1 MNLSFNGEPILKN
14 INFTVN
20 KGEVVVIIGSSGCGK
35 STLLRC
41 INMLEEPDT
50 GHIYFNNEEVAK
62 KYYGKQFKG
71 ACLAINTVF
80 IEWHQ
85 YEEEN
90 HIDITK
96 IKRKELKKLFPQYE
110 KRITL
115 NSVSNYKAWRNCYYG
130 MSDNE

>member
-1 MNLSFNGEPILKN
+1 MVEFELCESEYLVKASTRYPTETGAISPRGIKR
-14 INFTVN
+14 
-20 KGEVVVIIGSSGCGK
+20 IISL
-35 STLLRC
+35 T
-41 INMLEEPDT
+41 N
-50 GHIYFNNEEVAK
+50 IYFNNEEVAK

-96 IKRKELKKLFPQYE
+96 LKRKELKKIFPQYE

-130 MSDNE
+130 TSDNE